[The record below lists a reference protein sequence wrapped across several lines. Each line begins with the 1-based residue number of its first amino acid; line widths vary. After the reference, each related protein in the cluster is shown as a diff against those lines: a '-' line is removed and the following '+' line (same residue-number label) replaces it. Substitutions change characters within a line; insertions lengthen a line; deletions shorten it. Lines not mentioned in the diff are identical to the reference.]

1 MKIHHI
7 AIWVDDIELI
17 KQFYTDYFSA
27 IASDRYH
34 NSKKRFTSYFLSF
47 RDSDCKIE
55 IMHMPDIIKRED
67 KHESLSG
74 LAHIALSVGSRLKVD
89 ELTEK
94 LRKDGYIVKG
104 EPRVTGDG
112 FYESVILDPEDN
124 LIEITE

>member
-17 KQFYTDYFSA
+17 KQFYIDYFGV
-27 IASDRYH
+27 ITSDRYH
-34 NSKKRFTSYFLSF
+34 NNKKEFTSYFLSF
-47 RDSDCKIE
+47 KNSGCKIE
-55 IMHMPDIIKRED
+55 LMHRPDMIKRD
-67 KHESLSG
+67 CKHKSLSG

-112 FYESVILDPEDN
+112 FYESVVIDPENN